1 MLVGTPGRIIDHINR
16 GNLELSECDIV
27 VLDEADEMLNMG
39 FAEDVEVILEDVGSA
54 NELKTQC
61 LLFSATTPSWV
72 KEIGRNY
79 QSDVISIDATTDQSA
94 RTATTVRHMAIQLP
108 PGGDSKK
115 AILEDIIAVEISKD
129 VDENAF
135 AKDNDDEEASEEL
148 MNNPIAAA
156 AAAKKKKSSSAMQ
169 QKIFGKTIVFTET
182 KRDADEL
189 VSGSVFKSLTA
200 QVSVAYMVKIIMLKM
215 LTVFDDAGGVDDFF
229 PFH

>member
-1 MLVGTPGRIIDHINR
+1 MANGIDVLVGTPGRIIDHIDR
-16 GNLELSECDIV
+16 GNLDLSECDIV

-79 QSDVISIDATTDQSA
+79 QSDVMSIDATTDQSA

-108 PGGDSKK
+108 PGSESKK

-129 VDENAF
+129 VDESAF
-135 AKDNDDEEASEEL
+135 TQSDDGEEESEEL
-148 MNNPIAAA
+148 INNPIAAA
-156 AAAKKKKSSSAMQ
+156 AAAEKKKSSSAMQ

-200 QVSVAYMVKIIMLKM
+200 QVRM
-215 LTVFDDAGGVDDFF
+215 F
-229 PFH
+229 